1 MNLGIKLTLA
11 ISAILAVVLTFGAW
25 LIWINMDKWAGERFR
40 DELTTITGYAQEV
53 RLRLAASSSCLEQD
67 DATRD
72 SLSIPVVTAWN
83 TIRKYAESQGYR
95 FRTAAENPRNPK
107 RKPDVF
113 EQAALRAFQVDPQ
126 RWGFVRQEEREDG
139 EVLRFAVPVQV
150 SVDCL
155 PCHGDPAGKIDAFG
169 YPREGL
175 KVGDLHGVFAVS
187 APLSSL
193 HSLQE
198 AQESMRRTFLA
209 TGGGAILIAG
219 FAIYLVIRQVTRPL
233 GEMTEVAQSF
243 GEGQLEQ
250 RIHSRSNDE
259 LGLLATAFNR
269 MAQSLQ
275 SYHDTLEQKVEERS
289 RDLEASQQQLMQAG
303 KLASIGELASGVAH
317 ELNNPAG
324 IILMR
329 ATQLAQ
335 ELDPLVVPKE
345 LQEDV
350 EVIKRQ
356 VEKISRI
363 VSGLL
368 TFSRQ
373 SSTALKEV
381 DLNEVVRRTVLLI
394 EEIIR
399 NRGVELVLQLSP
411 ALPHVKADSA
421 QIEQVLLN
429 LINNA
434 LDAMPNGG
442 EITFRTGLVDEPT
455 RGRSV
460 MVEVTDTGTGIP
472 EDHLQ
477 RVFDPFFT
485 TKEVGQGTGLGLS
498 ISYGIIEEHRG
509 SITVDSQ
516 SGDGTCFTLS
526 LPVEEI
532 PHREG

>member
-53 RLRLAASSSCLEQD
+53 RLRLAASGSCLEQEE
-67 DATRD
+67 ATRD
-72 SLSIPVVTAWN
+72 SLSIPAVTAWN
-83 TIRKYAESQGYR
+83 TIRRYAESQGYR
-95 FRTAAENPRNPK
+95 FRTAAANPRNPK
-107 RKPDVF
+107 RKPDDF
-113 EQAALRAFQVDPQ
+113 EQMALYAFQINPQ
-126 RWGFVRQEEREDG
+126 RWGFVRQEERADSEI
-139 EVLRFAVPVQV
+139 LRFAVPVYI
-150 SVDCL
+150 SADCL
-155 PCHGDPAGKIDAFG
+155 PCHGTPAGEIDAFG

-175 KVGDLHGVFAVS
+175 EVGDLRGVFAVS

-209 TGGGAILIAG
+209 TGVGAILIAG
-219 FAIYLVIRQVTRPL
+219 FAVYLVIRQVTQPL

-243 GEGQLEQ
+243 GEGQLDQ
-250 RIHSRSNDE
+250 RIRSRSNDE
-259 LGLLATAFNR
+259 FGLLATAFNR

-335 ELDPLVVPKE
+335 EIGQQKMPTE
-345 LQEDV
+345 AQEDV

-373 SSTALKEV
+373 SNTALKEV
-381 DLNEVVRRTVLLI
+381 DLNEVVRRTVQLI
-394 EEIIR
+394 EAIIR
-399 NRGVELVLQLSP
+399 NRGVELVLQLNP
-411 ALPHVKADSA
+411 DLPHVEADGA

-442 EITFRTGLVDEPT
+442 DITFRTGLVDDPKS
-455 RGRSV
+455 GRAV
-460 MVEVTDTGTGIP
+460 MMFATGVTA
-472 EDHLQ
+472 
-477 RVFDPFFT
+477 R
-485 TKEVGQGTGLGLS
+485 
-498 ISYGIIEEHRG
+498 
-509 SITVDSQ
+509 
-516 SGDGTCFTLS
+516 
-526 LPVEEI
+526 
-532 PHREG
+532 